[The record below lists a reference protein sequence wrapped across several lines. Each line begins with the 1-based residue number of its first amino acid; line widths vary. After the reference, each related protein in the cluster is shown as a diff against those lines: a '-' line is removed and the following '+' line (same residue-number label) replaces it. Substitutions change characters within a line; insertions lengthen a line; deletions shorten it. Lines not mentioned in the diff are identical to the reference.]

1 MSDRHLDE
9 PMQEIRMLKA
19 RNAILAAVVVAAAAL
34 PATAQTTDEVLG
46 KYYAAIGG
54 EDAWIAL
61 STMRASGSIDVMGM
75 MNGPFSIVQQR
86 PSKARI
92 EISLQGMDI
101 VQAYDGE
108 TAWQIMPMMTGSN
121 DPVVADAETAQ
132 QIMEQADLDG
142 PLIGWEEDG
151 TLIEFEGMEAMDG
164 AEMTKL
170 KVTTKDGVVTY
181 LYLDDSYLPVKIVAV
196 RTMQG
201 VETHLTTSLGDYQE
215 IGGLMF
221 PFVIE
226 IDTPMGVQQLT
237 FDSIEVN
244 VPVDE
249 SIFSMSGS

>member
-1 MSDRHLDE
+1 
-9 PMQEIRMLKA
+9 MLKT
-19 RNAILAAVVVAAAAL
+19 RNIVLAAVVMAAAAL
-34 PATAQTTDEVLG
+34 PATAQTTEEVLG
-46 KYYAAIGG
+46 KYYDAVGG
-54 EDAWIAL
+54 EAAWTQL
-61 STMRASGSIDVMGM
+61 SSMRASGSIDVMGM
-75 MNGPFSIVQQR
+75 MSGPFSIVQQR

-151 TLIEFEGMEAMDG
+151 ASIEFEGMETMDG
-164 AEMTKL
+164 AEMAKL
-170 KVTTKDGVVTY
+170 KVTTKDGLVTY
-181 LYLDDSYLPVKIVAV
+181 YYLDENYLPVKLVAV
-196 RTMQG
+196 RMIQG
-201 VETHLTTSLGDYQE
+201 AETHITTSLGDYQE

-226 IDTPMGVQQLT
+226 IDTPMGLQQLT

-244 VPVDE
+244 VPVDA
-249 SIFSMSGS
+249 SVFSMAGS